1 MTDSPNSPWDDKGWG
16 PPTGGDHPY
25 AARGGH
31 EGPPPLPPLV
41 FGDVDPPLPPD
52 EVLQRYSAR
61 TLDPVEAVRLAGD
74 DLRPTTYVGGSLLIP
89 LSLLNDDE
97 LRRAAGEEAEKLGYR
112 LRPDGRSLRTAAELA
127 RYADPDRG
135 FDADFAVT
143 VRIVPTG
150 AVAEPPDAWVILQ
163 RLRARLGRERVAPL
177 GLDHVVPAIRPAHQ
191 GVGLG
196 ESGGAATTGG
206 SGYVLN
212 GRTRVPAAVVLGR
225 PARRSDDF
233 FEESATDERPVV
245 ALLDS
250 GCGEHPW
257 LDGVVVTEVRDAFG
271 DVIGDTDPGTN
282 PEVDGDV
289 VGPLDGSLD
298 WIAGHGTFAAGLV
311 HQACPDA
318 TILSSRV
325 LHADG
330 VATESDVNHALQQ
343 LLLLVLRFQNGDGGR
358 RVDVLSLSLGY
369 YHETA
374 EDALADGP
382 LRRLLEAFGR
392 RGVAV
397 VAAAGNESTL
407 REMFPAAFAPH
418 TGSTPPVD
426 VVPVVSVGAE
436 NPDGTIALFSNSGD
450 WVTTFAVGGLV
461 LSTLPTTMNAG
472 SDAPARLVDPPT
484 GRERADVDPD
494 GYAGGFALWSG
505 TSFAAPIV
513 AGRIAAA
520 LLDASL
526 GGDTPLEPE
535 GADSAVPRAWSA
547 VSTVTGLRPRE
558 RVGSGT

>member
-1 MTDSPNSPWDDKGWG
+1 MTDSPKSPWDDKGWG
-16 PPTGGDHPY
+16 PPTGGDRPN
-25 AARGGH
+25 AAGGH
-31 EGPPPLPPLV
+31 EGPPPVPPLV
-41 FGDVDPPLPPD
+41 LGDVDPPPPPD
-52 EVLQRYSAR
+52 EILQRYSAR

-74 DLRPTTYVGGSLLIP
+74 DLRPTSYVAGSLLIP

-97 LRRAAGEEAEKLGYR
+97 LRRAAGEEAEKLGFR
-112 LRPDGRSLRTAAELA
+112 LRPDGRSFRTASELA

-135 FDADFAVT
+135 FPADFAVT

-150 AVAEPPDAWVILQ
+150 AIATPPDAWVVLQ

-177 GLDHVVPAIRPAHQ
+177 GLDHVIPAIRPAHE

-196 ESGGAATTGG
+196 ETGGGAPTGG

-212 GRTRVPAAVVLGR
+212 GRTRVPASVVMPR
-225 PARRSDDF
+225 PARRPDDF
-233 FEESATDERPVV
+233 FEDSATDERPVV
-245 ALLDS
+245 AMLDS

-257 LDGVVVTEVRDAFG
+257 LDGVVVTGLLDVFG
-271 DVIGDTDPGTN
+271 DVIGDSDPATDP
-282 PEVDGDV
+282 EVGGDIT
-289 VGPLDGSLD
+289 GPLDGALD

-330 VATESDVNHALQQ
+330 VATESDVNRALQQ
-343 LLLLVLRFQNGDGGR
+343 LLLLLLRFQNGDGGR

-418 TGSTPPVD
+418 AGSTPPPD

-450 WVTTFAVGGLV
+450 WVTTFAAGGLV
-461 LSTLPTTMNAG
+461 LSTLPTTLNAG
-472 SDAPARLVDPPT
+472 SDAPARLVDRPT

-494 GYAGGFALWSG
+494 DYSSGFALWSG
-505 TSFAAPIV
+505 TSFSAPIV
-513 AGRIAAA
+513 AGRIAAE
-520 LLDASL
+520 LLRASI
-526 GGDTPLEPE
+526 GGDSPLEPVDP
-535 GADSAVPRAWSA
+535 GSAVPRAWSA

-558 RVGSGT
+558 RVGTGS